1 MNLVLS
7 CGCIFIQS
15 LLVCA
20 LYCGA
25 FSWIKDFTMSVS
37 PHITDEGIFMKFDNV
52 EFYYHSLSVRSNFN

>member
-25 FSWIKDFTMSVS
+25 FSWINKKLDTLNSINDQITNEHTIFS
-37 PHITDEGIFMKFDNV
+37 PSHYILI
-52 EFYYHSLSVRSNFN
+52 